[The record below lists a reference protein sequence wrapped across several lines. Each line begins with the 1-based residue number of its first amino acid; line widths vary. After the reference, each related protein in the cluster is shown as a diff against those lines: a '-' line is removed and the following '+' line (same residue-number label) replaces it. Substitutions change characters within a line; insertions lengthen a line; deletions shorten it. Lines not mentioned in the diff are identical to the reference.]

1 MKVISDQAVT
11 EFLNK
16 TLSKESILDAFQPT
30 LLKSLTTY
38 SQDSDHI
45 VPPRTVQPSNNPNSD
60 TTHIYMPCISPD
72 EVGLKVISGGPGN
85 NSKGLGFQGCVLI
98 MDEITGQL
106 KAVINAN
113 NLTAFR
119 TALASS
125 LGLTK
130 LIAPSNANIL
140 PELSAFG
147 VGLQAYWHIKL
158 ALLLYEGKIKEV
170 NILNRTL
177 KNAETLADRLSK
189 EFKTSSLTV
198 SCIKMNYWDSF
209 LMFKIVQLYLDV
221 LQQRLQ

>member
-1 MKVISDQAVT
+1 
-11 EFLNK
+11 
-16 TLSKESILDAFQPT
+16 
-30 LLKSLTTY
+30 
-38 SQDSDHI
+38 
-45 VPPRTVQPSNNPNSD
+45 
-60 TTHIYMPCISPD
+60 MPCISPD

-125 LGLTK
+125 LGLT
-130 LIAPSNANIL
+130 LIALNANIL

-158 ALLLYEGKIKEV
+158 ALLLYE
-170 NILNRTL
+170 R
-177 KNAETLADRLSK
+177 
-189 EFKTSSLTV
+189 
-198 SCIKMNYWDSF
+198 
-209 LMFKIVQLYLDV
+209 
-221 LQQRLQ
+221 

>member
-1 MKVISDQAVT
+1 MVVLEIIQ
-11 EFLNK
+11 
-16 TLSKESILDAFQPT
+16 
-30 LLKSLTTY
+30 
-38 SQDSDHI
+38 
-45 VPPRTVQPSNNPNSD
+45 
-60 TTHIYMPCISPD
+60 
-72 EVGLKVISGGPGN
+72 
-85 NSKGLGFQGCVLI
+85 GLGFQGCVLI

>member
-1 MKVISDQAVT
+1 
-11 EFLNK
+11 
-16 TLSKESILDAFQPT
+16 
-30 LLKSLTTY
+30 
-38 SQDSDHI
+38 
-45 VPPRTVQPSNNPNSD
+45 
-60 TTHIYMPCISPD
+60 
-72 EVGLKVISGGPGN
+72 
-85 NSKGLGFQGCVLI
+85 

-106 KAVINAN
+106 KAVLNAN

-177 KNAETLADRLSK
+177 KMLRH
-189 EFKTSSLTV
+189 
-198 SCIKMNYWDSF
+198 
-209 LMFKIVQLYLDV
+209 
-221 LQQRLQ
+221 